1 MGAESFPYKS
11 SGIRVGQSRYPN
23 LDKVMFSQGI
33 DYPSMFE
40 NRKEKEKGNK
50 KKSKSKQ
57 KDRRN
62 RDS

>member
-1 MGAESFPYKS
+1 MGENAFPKS

-23 LDKVMFSQGI
+23 LDTVMFSQGI

-40 NRKEKEKGNK
+40 NRKENK
-50 KKSKSKQ
+50 KKTESKQ
-57 KDRRN
+57 TDRRS